1 MKRVKYQMKFVD
13 LEGGFWG
20 MVDEEGNQFMPMH
33 VHEQLKCEGET
44 FIMSIEPL
52 DVMGMM
58 MWGTPVNI
66 ISFTTS

>member
-1 MKRVKYQMKFVD
+1 MQFVN

-20 MVDEEGNQFMPMH
+20 MTDGDGNQFMPIN
-33 VHEQLKCEGET
+33 VHEQLKYEGKT
-44 FIMSIEPL
+44 FTITIEPL

-58 MWGTPVNI
+58 MWGSPVKI

>member
-1 MKRVKYQMKFVD
+1 MKFVD

-20 MVDEEGNQFMPMH
+20 MIDKHGNQFMP
-33 VHEQLKCEGET
+33 VNLPEQLKYEGRSFMIT
-44 FIMSIEPL
+44 IEPL

-58 MWGTPVNI
+58 MWGEPVKI